1 MKKQITKT
9 EEESENESVK
19 DIMKRL
25 QKKYED
31 IEIIDSNPNVSGIVT
46 SPTGSFGLDYVLGC
60 GGLPRSRM
68 IELFGQESSGKTA
81 LAHHL
86 ISQVQKSGGKA
97 VLFDVEFC
105 YDPIYSSSLGV
116 DTEKLVVI
124 QSLTLESTMETMKE
138 LVESNKFDLIVLDSI
153 DGLVP
158 QSEAEGEF
166 LKDTMGL
173 RARKLGSA
181 LRVLVGSVGR
191 SKTTVIFVNQLRE
204 KLGIVYGKKE
214 TTPGGKALKFY
225 SSVRLEVS
233 KGKRIEGPNE
243 TQIGNEIRITSV
255 KNKVGFPW
263 KSTNLDLYYGRG
275 IDTVADAVD
284 FGGKISAISLTGNT
298 YSFGEKVL
306 GVSREKAIKT
316 ITEDPVLFEDIKKAI
331 TEKIKSNAA

>member
-1 MKKQITKT
+1 MKKEIKK
-9 EEESENESVK
+9 EEESEGESVK

-25 QKKYED
+25 QKKYGD
-31 IEIIDSNPNVSGIVT
+31 IEVIDSNPDISGITT
-46 SPTGSFGLDYVLGC
+46 SPTGSFGLNYILGC
-60 GGLPRSRM
+60 DGLPRSRM
-68 IELFGQESSGKTA
+68 IELFGQESSGKTT

-86 ISQVQKSGGKA
+86 ISQVQKAGGKA

-105 YDPIYSSSLGV
+105 YDPIYSSSIGV

-138 LVESNKFDLIVLDSI
+138 LVESNQFDLIVLDSV

-181 LRVLVGSVGR
+181 LRVLVGAVGR
-191 SKTTVIFVNQLRE
+191 SKTTIIFLNQLRE
-204 KLGIVYGKKE
+204 KLGIIYGKKE

-225 SSVRLEVS
+225 SSIRLEVS
-233 KGKRIEGPNE
+233 KGTKIVDKNDI
-243 TQIGNEIRITSV
+243 QIGNQITITAV

-263 KSTNLDLYYGRG
+263 KKTTLDLYYGKG
-275 IDTVADAVD
+275 IDLVSDALL
-284 FGGKISAISLTGNT
+284 FGEQIGIITKSGNT
-298 YSFGEKVL
+298 YSFGEVIL
-306 GVSREKAIKT
+306 GVSYDKAIKT
-316 ITEDPVLFEDIKKAI
+316 ITGDDKLFEDIKSAI
-331 TEKIKSNAA
+331 KKKLKNDNK